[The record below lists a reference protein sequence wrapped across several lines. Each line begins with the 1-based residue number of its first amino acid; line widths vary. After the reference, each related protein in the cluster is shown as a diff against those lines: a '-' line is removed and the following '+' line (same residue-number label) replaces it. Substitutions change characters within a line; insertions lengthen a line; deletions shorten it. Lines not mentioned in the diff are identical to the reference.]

1 MKKIVLLIALIIF
14 VANIPLGSVALTG
27 DPEKYIS
34 ELQRGRTILMI
45 VGDENRTAIPGQGT
59 GDIFIRNRLEKV
71 LGNKV
76 ILGVDSTSFKDLY
89 AAAESAD
96 LVIVSEST
104 TSMVLKDKLKSVTTP
119 VISYEAF
126 IQDEMGLTAKEL
138 PGDPGEPEKFNYGVR
153 EKDTEIAIVNPDHPL
168 AAGLKG
174 NVTVYKVPREVTWG
188 KVGKNATVIAT
199 LSGKSVAAA
208 IYIYNKGDVLFD
220 GTKAAGMRIGFF
232 LEEENKTGTS
242 NYMTEDGLR
251 LFDAAVRFALESVKD
266 FV

>member
-1 MKKIVLLIALIIF
+1 M
-14 VANIPLGSVALTG
+14 
-27 DPEKYIS
+27 
-34 ELQRGRTILMI
+34 
-45 VGDENRTAIPGQGT
+45 
-59 GDIFIRNRLEKV
+59 
-71 LGNKV
+71 
-76 ILGVDSTSFKDLY
+76 
-89 AAAESAD
+89 
-96 LVIVSEST
+96 
-104 TSMVLKDKLKSVTTP
+104 
-119 VISYEAF
+119 
-126 IQDEMGLTAKEL
+126 
-138 PGDPGEPEKFNYGVR
+138 
-153 EKDTEIAIVNPDHPL
+153 
-168 AAGLKG
+168 KG